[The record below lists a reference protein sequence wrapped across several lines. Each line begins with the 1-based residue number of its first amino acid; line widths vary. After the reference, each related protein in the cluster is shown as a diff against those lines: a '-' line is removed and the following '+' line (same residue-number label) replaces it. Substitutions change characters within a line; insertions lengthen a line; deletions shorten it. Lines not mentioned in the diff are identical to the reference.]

1 MSENVREYS
10 ALESVPQEARHY
22 GFWDMVAT
30 WIGAN
35 ACTSSWYTGG
45 VMAAVGIGGAFAVL
59 LIANP
64 IAYVIMA
71 LVGYMGYKVG
81 TTTMGLTR
89 ASFGIKGC
97 ILPSVLNSIQFI
109 GWCACNTFIAA
120 ISMSFLFNHLF
131 GWPAFGEP
139 NSWWVM
145 VIGIVLCSIL
155 QILMTVVGGS
165 YSIKYGERLA
175 VILLIFL
182 TVWETYVILNH
193 FPLDEILAWT
203 PPAEMRIRFGEAM
216 DVMVAFS
223 FGWIPAIAEFTR
235 YTKDKKSATI
245 APMIGANVSLFW
257 FAVVGLFGVVTT
269 ALITGA
275 FDPNT
280 SDPSSIVA
288 SLGLG
293 WVAFLVLILATV
305 STNCVNIYAAGM
317 SVANIFPKVNNKS
330 ILWGSSILTLL
341 FSLIPVIIGSF
352 LDAFMGFLGYVGLI
366 FSPLLGIMLVD
377 FYCINKQEYDWSH
390 ADKVGG
396 AFWFTNGINWRAVGC
411 WFAGVAI
418 YFMMLRSD
426 LVMNTTGAIYATLI
440 CVSIIYYVVVKFTQ
454 KRPALSNVGKVQSHG

>member
-1 MSENVREYS
+1 MDENVREYS
-10 ALESVPQEARHY
+10 AIESVPMEARHY
-22 GFWDMVAT
+22 SFWDMVAT

-45 VMAAVGIGGAFAVL
+45 VMAAVGIGGAFTVL

-64 IAYVIMA
+64 IAYIIMA
-71 LVGYMGYKVG
+71 LIGYMGYKVG

-89 ASFGIKGC
+89 ATFGIKGS
-97 ILPSVLNSIQFI
+97 ILPSILNFIQFV
-109 GWCACNTFIAA
+109 GWCAANTFIAA
-120 ISMSFLFNHLF
+120 ISMSFLFSKLF

-145 VIGIVLCSIL
+145 VVGVIICSIL

-165 YSIKYGERLA
+165 YSIKYGERVA
-175 VILLIFL
+175 VILLVFL
-182 TVWETYVILNH
+182 TVWQTWVILNH
-193 FPLDEILAWT
+193 YPLKEILTWS
-203 PPAEMRIRFGEAM
+203 PPANMRIRFGEAM

-257 FAVVGLFGVVTT
+257 FAVVGLFGVVAT
-269 ALITGA
+269 ALITGG

-288 SLGLG
+288 ELGLG

-305 STNCVNIYAAGM
+305 STNCVNIYVAAM
-317 SVANIFPKVNNKS
+317 SATNIFSKS
-330 ILWGSSILTLL
+330 NTKTVLWITAILSLL
-341 FSLIPVIIGSF
+341 FSLIPVAVGSF
-352 LDAFMGFLGYVGLI
+352 LDAFMGFLSYVGLI

-377 FYCINKQEYDWSH
+377 FYIINNRNYDWSQ

-396 AFWFTNGINWRAVGC
+396 AFWFTNGVNWKTIGC
-411 WFAGVAI
+411 WFAGVGI
-418 YFMMLRSD
+418 YFIMLKSE
-426 LVMNTTGAIYATLI
+426 LVMNTTGAIYATLP
-440 CVSIIYYVVVKFTQ
+440 CVSLLYYIVIKATQ
-454 KRPALSNVGKVQSHG
+454 KKTA